1 MTIRE
6 ITCMLKDY
14 RTVIHPKH
22 GTIATIKYTR
32 IIGNA
37 IVTVLDRSG
46 HDILGTIHI
55 HKGLIHKDDGPAII
69 TYNTCGDEDSHTF
82 FLKGTKYTKEEYI
95 NILKDVDENS
105 ALLFV
110 MKYG

>member
-1 MTIRE
+1 MAIRE
-6 ITCMLKDY
+6 ITCMFKDY

-22 GTIATIKYTR
+22 GAIATIKDIR
-32 IIGNA
+32 INGDA
-37 IVTVLDRSG
+37 IVTVLESD

-69 TYNTCGDEDSHTF
+69 TYNTCGDEDGHMF
-82 FLKGTKYTKEEYI
+82 FFKGTKYTKEKYI
-95 NILKDVDENS
+95 NLLKNLDDHA